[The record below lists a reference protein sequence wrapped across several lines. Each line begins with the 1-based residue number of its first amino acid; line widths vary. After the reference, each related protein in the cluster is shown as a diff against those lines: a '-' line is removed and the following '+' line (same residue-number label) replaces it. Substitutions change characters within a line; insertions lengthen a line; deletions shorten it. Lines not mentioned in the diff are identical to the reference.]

1 MQKTRIAFFGVA
13 LAAIAALTASYS
25 SSQTSQG
32 KAGSKQAKSTPTGWQ
47 ADPEWIKTKY
57 GGWGGPGVNP
67 APGPMD
73 TILLKD
79 WAPKTSVVVP
89 ETTVAKA
96 KYPAIDVHA
105 HVNARSP
112 EDVAAWV
119 KTMDEVGIET
129 TIVLTGATGA
139 EFDKLADL
147 YLKPYPTRF
156 QLWCGI
162 DTTNIDKPD
171 YPERAAAELERCY
184 RKGARGTGELTD
196 KGWGYGRGGT
206 PPRDQRL
213 HPDDPRLD
221 LFWNKASELKI
232 PVNVHIA
239 DHPSC
244 WTPLDVFQERTPD
257 YQHFSQWG
265 KDVPSYQELIDIRDR
280 LLARHPKTMF
290 VACHLGNQG
299 NDLAAL
305 GKELDKF
312 PNLYLDISA
321 RDYEVGR
328 APRAAVKF
336 LTKYRN
342 RVMFGTDMGR
352 EKSMYQSWW
361 RLFETADENMPGRVW
376 WRYYG
381 LDLSAPALEAL
392 YRGNARKLL
401 NWQKL

>member
-1 MQKTRIAFFGVA
+1 MHNIRRTMICSVA
-13 LAAIAALTASYS
+13 LVAIGVLTVSYS
-25 SSQTSQG
+25 ASQTSGRSHSQ
-32 KAGSKQAKSTPTGWQ
+32 AGGWQ
-47 ADPEWIKTKY
+47 TDPEWNRLKY

-67 APGPMD
+67 EPGPMD

-89 ETTVAKA
+89 ETSVPKA
-96 KYPAIDVHA
+96 KYPAIDMHA
-105 HVNARSP
+105 HVNARTP
-112 EDVAAWV
+112 QEVAAWV

-129 TIVLTGATGA
+129 TIILTGATGA

-147 YLKPYPTRF
+147 YLKSYPNRF
-156 QLWCGI
+156 QLWCGV
-162 DTTNIDKPD
+162 DTTDIDKPD
-171 YPERAAAELERCY
+171 YPERAAAELARCY
-184 RKGARGTGELTD
+184 RQGARGTGELTD
-196 KGWGYGRGGT
+196 KGWGFGRNSGA
-206 PPRDQRL
+206 PRDKRL

-221 LFWNKASELKI
+221 LFWKKAAELKI
-232 PVNVHIA
+232 PANIHIS

-257 YQHFSQWG
+257 YQHFSQFG

-280 LLARHPKTMF
+280 TLARHPETVF

-299 NDLAAL
+299 NDLATL
-305 GKELDKF
+305 SKELEKY
-312 PNLYLDISA
+312 PNLYLDIAA

-381 LDLSAPALEAL
+381 LDLSAPGLEAL

-401 NWQKL
+401 NWRKM

>member
-1 MQKTRIAFFGVA
+1 MQKAHFAFVT
-13 LAAIAALTASYS
+13 LILIAIAMLTVSYS
-25 SSQTSQG
+25 LSQTRGMQG
-32 KAGSKQAKSTPTGWQ
+32 QISNPAGWQ
-47 ADPEWIKTKY
+47 TNPEWTKTKY
-57 GGWGGPGVNP
+57 GEWGGPGVDSR
-67 APGPMD
+67 PGPMD
-73 TILLKD
+73 NILLKD
-79 WAPKTSVVVP
+79 WAPKTSVVAP
-89 ETTVAKA
+89 ETSVAKA

-105 HVNARSP
+105 HVNARTP
-112 EDVAAWV
+112 AEVADWV
-119 KTMDEVGIET
+119 KTMDEVGIDM

-139 EFDKLADL
+139 EFDHLVDL

-162 DTTNIDKPD
+162 DARDFDNPD
-171 YPERAAAELERCY
+171 FPERAANELARCY
-184 RKGARGTGELTD
+184 RMGARGVGELTD
-196 KGWGYGRGGT
+196 KGWGYGSGT
-206 PPRDQRL
+206 DRPRDKRL

-221 LFWNKASELKI
+221 LFWKKAAELKI

-244 WTPLDVFQERTPD
+244 WKPLDVFQERTPD

-280 LLARHPKTMF
+280 MLARNPKTMF
-290 VACHLGNQG
+290 IACHLGNQG
-299 NDLAAL
+299 NDLVTL
-305 GKELDKF
+305 GKELDKY
-312 PNLYLDISA
+312 PNLYLDIAA

-342 RVMFGTDMGR
+342 RVMWGTDMGR
-352 EKSMYQSWW
+352 QKSMYQAWW

-381 LDLSAPALEAL
+381 LDLSGPALEAL
-392 YRGNARKLL
+392 YRGNAKKLL
-401 NWQKL
+401 NWQKR

>member
-1 MQKTRIAFFGVA
+1 MQKIEIAVFAA
-13 LAAIAALTASYS
+13 LTVSMALTASYS
-25 SSQTSQG
+25 WSQTSPG
-32 KAGSKQAKSTPTGWQ
+32 TGRQARSIPSGGWQ

-79 WAPKTSVVVP
+79 WAPRTSVVVP
-89 ETTVAKA
+89 ETFVAKA

-105 HVNARSP
+105 HVNARTP
-112 EDVAAWV
+112 EEVTAWV
-119 KTMDEVGIET
+119 KTMDEVGIAR
-129 TIVLTGATGA
+129 TIILTGATGA
-139 EFDKLADL
+139 EFDKLVDL

-162 DTTNIDKPD
+162 DTTDIDKPD
-171 YPERAAAELERCY
+171 YPARAAAELERCY

-196 KGWGYGRGGT
+196 KGWGFGRGNHL
-206 PPRDQRL
+206 PRDRRL

-221 LFWNKASELKI
+221 LFWNKAAELKI
-232 PVNVHIA
+232 PASVHIA

-265 KDVPSYQELIDIRDR
+265 KDVPSYQDLIDIRDR
-280 LLARHPKTMF
+280 LLARHPKTLF
-290 VACHLGNQG
+290 LACHLGNQG
-299 NDLAAL
+299 NDLATL
-305 GKELDKF
+305 SKELDKY
-312 PNLYLDISA
+312 PNLYLDIAA

-342 RVMFGTDMGR
+342 RVLFGTDMGR
-352 EKSMYQSWW
+352 QEIMYRSWW

-381 LDLSAPALEAL
+381 LDLPAPALEAL
-392 YRGNARKLL
+392 YRGNAKKLL
-401 NWQKL
+401 NWQ